1 MLQIWY
7 NENKIVS
14 IFSYVVVVVYKLL
27 LTHIIKCGRQ
37 LVFDNFRSFSVNC
50 LELMRSL
57 T

>member
-14 IFSYVVVVVYKLL
+14 IFSYFVVYKLL

-57 T
+57 P